1 MADRQGPAVTR
12 LALIALAGYTTG
24 LALGTAV
31 CAVAWA
37 RASHESRF
45 KL

>member
-1 MADRQGPAVTR
+1 MTR

-24 LALGTAV
+24 LALGTLV
-31 CAVAWA
+31 CHIAWVTN
-37 RASHESRF
+37 SHESRF

>member
-1 MADRQGPAVTR
+1 MTR

-24 LALGTAV
+24 LALGTGI
-31 CAVAWA
+31 CWVAWA
-37 RASHESRF
+37 TASHESRF

>member
-1 MADRQGPAVTR
+1 MTR

-24 LALGTAV
+24 LALGTGI

-37 RASHESRF
+37 RASGEHNYRLTKEN
-45 KL
+45 K